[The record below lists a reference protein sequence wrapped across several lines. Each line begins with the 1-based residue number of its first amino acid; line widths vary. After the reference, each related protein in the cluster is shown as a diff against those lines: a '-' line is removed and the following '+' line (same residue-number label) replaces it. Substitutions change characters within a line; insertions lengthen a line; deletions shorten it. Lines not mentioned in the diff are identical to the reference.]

1 MLFKLDCMAR
11 CGGQLITESQEKS
24 GYFFFNISVLVGQ
37 EKITYFQKIGREQVN
52 IFNSITDSCLRA
64 RNSSS
69 HIY

>member
-37 EKITYFQKIGREQVN
+37 KKINLFSEDWQ
-52 IFNSITDSCLRA
+52 RA
-64 RNSSS
+64 GEY
-69 HIY
+69 I